1 MSPRSSVAYFRAAAI
16 AAKSLCPTHPTHLS
30 SRTRNLPSP
39 SHRPHPG
46 PRPYYL
52 SSTSTSSTAADPANY
67 GEYCVEL
74 VKQHDFDAYLC
85 GLLVPT
91 PSRRAFFAL
100 RAFNVETALIKDVAR
115 GNALPGQMRMQW
127 WREVIG
133 AIYQDKSPAHPV
145 ARALAEAVQAHNLTR
160 RWLDRLLEARLQDLD
175 NIQPTTMA
183 DLEDYA
189 EHTASSL
196 LYLTLESLG
205 VQHQTADH
213 AASHVGK
220 ATGITTLLRAT
231 RYHAAQQSLYI
242 PLELQREFKVNVN
255 DILRGPQSPEAV
267 QALSD
272 VFFEVATQAH
282 LHLEHARELLSS
294 TPSPATGPLPKAT
307 FTALLPAVRTTMYL
321 EALQKSGFDA
331 LDEGLLPRSHLGFQ
345 MRLWWANWRRK
356 I

>member
-1 MSPRSSVAYFRAAAI
+1 
-16 AAKSLCPTHPTHLS
+16 LS
-30 SRTRNLPSP
+30 QTRP
-39 SHRPHPG
+39 HRPHPG
-46 PRPYYL
+46 PRPRHL
-52 SSTSTSSTAADPANY
+52 SSTSTSAIAADPTKY

-133 AIYQDKSPAHPV
+133 AIYQGKSPAHPV

-183 DLEDYA
+183 ELEDYA

-205 VQHQTADH
+205 VRHQTADH

-231 RYHAAQQSLYI
+231 KYHAAQQSLYI

-255 DILRGPQSPEAV
+255 DILRGPQSPEAI

-282 LHLEHARELLSS
+282 LHLEHAREMLAS
-294 TPSPATGPLPKAT
+294 TPPSAAGPLPKAT

-321 EALQKSGFDA
+321 KALQKSGFDA
-331 LDEGLLPRSHLGFQ
+331 LDEGLLPRSHFGYQ
-345 MRLWWANWRRK
+345 VRLWLANWRGR